1 VCLFNCL
8 VLSSDAFRMVA
19 PRIAALDAAIK
30 VKSLPVMPSKTSLQK
45 RSAKLSASLPVC
57 ATYILALSV
66 LKGVVVVVV
75 VDWCELPSACVP
87 TSELRQAGGNAH
99 LELQPERTDT
109 THHQRPGLPAWSK
122 EPRPTLAD
130 QPQPTGADCGGTVSG
145 CFSTDA
151 GAASKFLSGSRKKVP
166 EAGKGKAKSAD
177 DSADGQHNRPQ
188 PPQCR
193 PFSRHQEPRRRGSAQ
208 R

>member
-1 VCLFNCL
+1 
-8 VLSSDAFRMVA
+8 LSSDAFRMVA

-30 VKSLPVMPSKTSLQK
+30 VKSLPVMPSKTSLQNGQQSY
-45 RSAKLSASLPVC
+45 RPVC
-57 ATYILALSV
+57 PCARPTFWRC
-66 LKGVVVVVV
+66 
-75 VDWCELPSACVP
+75 WCRKVWLLLLWTGELPSACVP
-87 TSELRQAGGNAH
+87 LSELRQAGGNAH

-109 THHQRPGLPAWSK
+109 TTNGPGLPALGK

-130 QPQPTGADCGGTVSG
+130 QPQPTGADCGGTVSA

-151 GAASKFLSGSRKKVP
+151 SAASKFLSGSRKKVP

-177 DSADGQHNRPQ
+177 DSADGQHNWPQ

-193 PFSRHQEPRRRGSAQ
+193 PFLRHQEPRRRGSA
-208 R
+208 RR